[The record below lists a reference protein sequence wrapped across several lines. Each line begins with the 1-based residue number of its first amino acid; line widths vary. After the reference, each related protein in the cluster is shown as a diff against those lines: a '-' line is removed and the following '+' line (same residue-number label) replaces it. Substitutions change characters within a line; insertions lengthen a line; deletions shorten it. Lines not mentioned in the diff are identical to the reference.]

1 MASQSAVSYIEK
13 MKYNKNILSER
24 MIQIRGERS
33 QGEMA
38 RLLGITQAYLSE
50 IERGKK
56 IPSNQV
62 LLSIA
67 EVYGTSVAYLLGEIE
82 FSEPLAPMYR
92 TQQQQRKDKNVVI
105 SAAPLFADARNNDL
119 PVYSFAQ
126 LAVQLKNSFIKR
138 PFVIITETAH
148 MENFQIPN
156 GAEVT
161 INPLESYHDFDI
173 VLVQYKEALALKRIS
188 FRADGGFDLIDSRG
202 VSATVLKDDLNG
214 GLFQVIGKA
223 VSVTYKIDHGL

>member
-1 MASQSAVSYIEK
+1 M
-13 MKYNKNILSER
+13 
-24 MIQIRGERS
+24 
-33 QGEMA
+33 
-38 RLLGITQAYLSE
+38 
-50 IERGKK
+50 
-56 IPSNQV
+56 
-62 LLSIA
+62 
-67 EVYGTSVAYLLGEIE
+67 
-82 FSEPLAPMYR
+82 PMYR
-92 TQQQQRKDKNVVI
+92 TQPQPQVQGEEKVSGSKELLFPSVQNNDLSVYSPAQLAVQLKNSFVTHPFVI
-105 SAAPLFADARNNDL
+105 ITEKAHMENCLRYILRLVRGLHKIGDNLLFADARNNDL

-161 INPLESYHDFDI
+161 INPLESYHDFGI
-173 VLVQYKEALALKRIS
+173 VLVQYKDALALKRIS

-202 VSATVLKDDLNG
+202 VLATVQKDDLNG
-214 GLFQVIGKA
+214 GLFQVIVKA

>member
-1 MASQSAVSYIEK
+1 M
-13 MKYNKNILSER
+13 
-24 MIQIRGERS
+24 
-33 QGEMA
+33 
-38 RLLGITQAYLSE
+38 
-50 IERGKK
+50 
-56 IPSNQV
+56 

-92 TQQQQRKDKNVVI
+92 TQHQQRKDKNVVI